1 MSIIASERPGV
12 FTQYDMSGVVSYSS
26 VGKAVGV
33 AAQSNKAVEGIS
45 LITREAQALELFGED
60 DNGILMGMIR
70 VLLQNGTTKI
80 YVACSGNE
88 EESQSATTDSYKS
101 CFNQLAE
108 VAEVG
113 VLTTDSVLPDVSKA
127 LASVVD
133 AAAKNRHEMIGV
145 AADSAS
151 TAVTTAAAMNSERM
165 VLHAQGDG
173 RVSAAIAAKIAEL
186 SDPAQPLTGE
196 VLLGIEQ
203 QTQPLTEDQIDTYIL
218 GGVTP
223 LESILGQMQIIR
235 CVSTKTKTGA
245 ASDSSFRDINIILT
259 VDTVLKAIRE
269 ALTLRMKGAKNNQRT
284 LDAIATQTQIELQ
297 AKQDAE
303 IINSYETPY
312 VSIDASN
319 PTLCLVE
326 VTFTVTSGL
335 NQIRITAHV
344 SV

>member
-113 VLTTDSVLPDVSKA
+113 VLTTDSVLPDVAKA

-186 SDPAQPLTGE
+186 SDPA
-196 VLLGIEQ
+196 
-203 QTQPLTEDQIDTYIL
+203 QPLTEDQIDTYIL